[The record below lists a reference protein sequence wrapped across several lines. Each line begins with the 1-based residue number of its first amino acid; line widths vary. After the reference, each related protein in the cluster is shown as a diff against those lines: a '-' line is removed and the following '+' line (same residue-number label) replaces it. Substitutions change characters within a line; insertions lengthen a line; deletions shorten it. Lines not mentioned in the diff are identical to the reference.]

1 MKTGK
6 QKKGWE
12 RTNVTNL
19 VRNGQSGHY
28 YARVKV
34 NGKEKWKSLKTT
46 LFSVAKL
53 KLADFEKDVRAQGQV
68 AISDDAASGSGEA
81 TVQRFIGVYRSRTEN
96 DSSLAPATKS
106 RRDIAL
112 KALVK
117 TWPELPH
124 RDARRVTPT
133 DCQQWA
139 AKAFREG
146 TGFVAPKAK
155 TVRKGMSGSAFNKC
169 VESLSAVFEIAIEHG
184 AAYSNPAKSISKAT
198 LKAKRLDLPTTVQF
212 HAIVKAIAGAGARQ
226 SKDCSDMVRLLAYS
240 GARLNE
246 ATALR
251 WSHVDLA
258 GGTLTV
264 PGTKSASSYRTVP
277 IVPSLS
283 ALLEEIRARRGRE
296 GEDAQVLGV
305 NGCMGA
311 LKTACRGAGIKILT
325 HHDLR
330 HLFAT
335 RCIESGVDIPTV
347 SRWLG
352 HADGGALAMKTYGHL
367 RNEHSKA
374 QAAKVDFG
382 VG

>member
-1 MKTGK
+1 MADGK

-19 VRNGQSGHY
+19 VRNGQSGIY

-34 NGKEKWKSLKTT
+34 NGKDKWRSLKTAR
-46 LFSVAKL
+46 LSVAKL
-53 KLADFEKDVRAQGQV
+53 KLADVEKEVRAQGQV
-68 AISDDAASGSGEA
+68 AVSEDATAGSSET
-81 TVQRFIGVYRSRTEN
+81 TVQRFIGIYRTRTTN
-96 DSSLAPATKS
+96 NSSLASATKS
-106 RRDIAL
+106 RRDIAV

-117 TWPELPH
+117 TWPELPY

-139 AKAFREG
+139 VKAFREG

-198 LKAKRLDLPTTVQF
+198 LTAKRLDLPTIAQF
-212 HAIVKAIAGAGARQ
+212 QEIVKAIAEAGARQ
-226 SKDCSDMVRLLAYS
+226 SKDCADMVRLLAYS
-240 GARLNE
+240 GARLKE

-251 WSHVDLA
+251 WSHVDSA
-258 GGTLTV
+258 AGTLTI

-277 IVPSLS
+277 IVPPLA
-283 ALLEEIRARRGRE
+283 ALLEEIRGRRGRE
-296 GEDAQVLGV
+296 AAEAQVLGV
-305 NGCMGA
+305 NECMGA
-311 LKTACRGAGIKILT
+311 LETACRNSGIKTLT

-374 QAAKVDFG
+374 QAAKVSF
-382 VG
+382 